1 MYCSFP
7 LSLSV
12 YHMLNFPFSCP
23 PLGGPRDGPTVFFL
37 CLGAGLLS
45 SDIWC
50 GYSGQMHAK
59 RAVSDRICCTA
70 RNARRGGG
78 GMDPHTPRPDSQPQ
92 AGVAARGAATTTTQ
106 RALTNFLAMPLT
118 MTIKT
123 TSGAQAQVGS
133 MTELGELQ
141 TAACITRTRPRGSPG
156 LRLGSC

>member
-1 MYCSFP
+1 
-7 LSLSV
+7 
-12 YHMLNFPFSCP
+12 
-23 PLGGPRDGPTVFFL
+23 
-37 CLGAGLLS
+37 
-45 SDIWC
+45 
-50 GYSGQMHAK
+50 MHAK
-59 RAVSDRICCTA
+59 HTA
-70 RNARRGGG
+70 PNTEHERGGEREREITQLTQKLKTVEFECVDTHNRRCYMK
-78 GMDPHTPRPDSQPQ
+78 MDPHTPRPDSQPQ
-92 AGVAARGAATTTTQ
+92 AGVAAKGAATTTTQ